1 MSRATARFRTVLVFA
16 AYLFCV
22 GSANAANDELAQV
35 VRESIQE
42 QWDSDTSPGEN
53 RIKELTLIKRGE
65 NKYRGLVEFEGPDGP
80 ETLIVKVMIDDDNLI
95 WEVVD

>member
-1 MSRATARFRTVLVFA
+1 MIRATGKFKTALVFA

-22 GSANAANDELAQV
+22 GSAKAANEELAQE

-53 RIKELTLIKRGE
+53 RIKDLTLIKRGE
-65 NKYRGLVEFEGPDGP
+65 NKYRGIVEVEGPDGP
-80 ETLIVKVMIDDDNLI
+80 ETLIVKVMVDDDNLI